1 MRGLWNVPTQ
11 MANQHGIGMV
21 IWSVLVLVA
30 LSYPVGLISSKAWRS
45 STTTSWPG
53 TRTLAA
59 GMVLCFFWYTILLV
73 DVILHNLQVWVT
85 YSYAVVG
92 NPFFNIFRVSSDVLV
107 LFGVFRLAIRFTQS
121 SSFPVA
127 ISHSIM
133 AAEYWAGFL
142 LWVLTLTRSF
152 IFFALSF
159 CWLSATVSVS
169 AIDTLAKACYA
180 LDAGYTAIQFVG
192 VAGGMS
198 LALALWMGFQFVAPG
213 RFQPTCYDEGAG
225 MQLPLREL
233 LSLLVRGRELSPWKA
248 LNLLALPCLVG
259 RSFCEVVI
267 AGTLS
272 RDVVDIRDITL
283 ARHITHSVFTVGLFW
298 ALCVA
303 LPTER
308 AQMDKWVDEAHADVR
323 SRLTGLINERTQQGK
338 LSAPDMKD
346 LLDEMKNDPLFG
358 RRTSRGITGAG
369 QGSGA
374 QQAMASREVEETAKA
389 AAERYYLGVLR
400 KQFTK
405 WTPIQRWDTGGA
417 SGVDVFAIPTGWTRA
432 NHNIE

>member
-1 MRGLWNVPTQ
+1 MRGLWNVPAQ

-30 LSYPVGLISSKAWRS
+30 LSYPVGLISSVAWRS

-59 GMVLCFFWYTILLV
+59 ATPPSA
-73 DVILHNLQVWVT
+73 T
-85 YSYAVVG
+85 PSS
-92 NPFFNIFRVSSDVLV
+92 NIFRVSSDVLV

-121 SSFPVA
+121 SRFPVA
-127 ISHSIM
+127 ISHSIT

-142 LWVLTLTRSF
+142 LWVLTLTRSI
-152 IFFALSF
+152 IFFVLSF
-159 CWLSATVSVS
+159 CWLSAIVNVS
-169 AIDTLAKACYA
+169 AIDTLARVCYA

-198 LALALWMGFQFVAPG
+198 LALGLWMGFVAPG
-213 RFQPTCYDEGAG
+213 RFKPICYDEGAG
-225 MQLPLREL
+225 MELPLREL
-233 LSLLVRGRELSPWKA
+233 LSLLVRGRELPPWKA
-248 LNLLALPCLVG
+248 LNLLALPCLLG

-272 RDVVDIRDITL
+272 RADVVDIPDITL
-283 ARHITHSVFTVGLFW
+283 ARHITHGAFTVGLFW
-298 ALCVA
+298 ALYLA

-308 AQMDKWVDEAHADVR
+308 AQIDKWVDEAHADVR

-338 LSAPDMKD
+338 LGAPDMKD

-358 RRTSRGITGAG
+358 RRTSRGTGAG

-374 QQAMASREVEETAKA
+374 QQAMASREVEETAKT

-417 SGVDVFAIPTGWTRA
+417 AGVDVFAIPTGWTRA